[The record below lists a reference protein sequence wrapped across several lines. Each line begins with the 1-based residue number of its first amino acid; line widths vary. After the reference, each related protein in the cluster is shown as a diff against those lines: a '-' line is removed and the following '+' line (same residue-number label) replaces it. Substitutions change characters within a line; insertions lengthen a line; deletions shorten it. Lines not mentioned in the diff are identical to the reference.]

1 MNTGGQTSV
10 VTWTGESLISRL
22 IRTVIIPAIRSK
34 SLLRDVARYV
44 RFIEKSRVAGEAS
57 PPKRVAKRYDIS
69 ARAYAGA
76 DAVVVE
82 PRGVAPTITIVYIHG
97 GAYVAHLDRLQWN
110 LIEALA
116 RHNNARVIVPHYPLA
131 PEHDWQPAYAMMMAL
146 YDDLLRETSADQ
158 IVLSGDSAGAGLA
171 LGFAQALRDAHRPRP
186 GKIVLF
192 SPWLDLRE
200 DNPAQAAFDAADP
213 LLARP
218 ALVWAGKAWAGATPL
233 EDSRISPV
241 LGDLRGLPP
250 MLVFS
255 GTADLLH
262 ADALALL
269 SRAREND
276 HPVRLV
282 IGERMTHAW
291 SVVRTAETARLHR
304 EVAAFLR

>member
-1 MNTGGQTSV
+1 MNTGCRANV
-10 VTWTGESLISRL
+10 VTWTGESLLSRL
-22 IRTVIIPAIRSK
+22 IRTVIIPVMRSK
-34 SLLRDVARYV
+34 ALLRDPARYS
-44 RFIEKSRVAGEAS
+44 RFIAKSRSTGETP
-57 PPKRVAKRYDIS
+57 PPKRVVQRYDIS
-69 ARAYAGA
+69 TRTYAGA
-76 DAVVVE
+76 DALVVE
-82 PRGVAPTITIVYIHG
+82 PRGAGAARTIVYIHG
-97 GAYVAHLDRLQWN
+97 GAYVAHLAPLQWN

-116 RHNNARVIVPHYPLA
+116 SHNNARVIVPHYPLA

-186 GKIVLF
+186 GKVVLF

-233 EDSRISPV
+233 EDPRISPV
-241 LGDLRGLPP
+241 LGDLHGLSP